1 MRLLAGAEGAAAD
14 DDPVAVIPADLEA
27 AHAPAALN
35 GEEVLTA
42 VQSFVTENEEST
54 QFDAIGGFLSDLLL
68 RDEVAERWDA
78 LRQQYSG
85 ELHTLLDIQP
95 RELRAVPWELIF
107 RDDRRLFL
115 GEEAGNFAR
124 VQGLRHDAAQEL
136 VPLRLLVV
144 EGKQDDDELGTAT
157 EIRGIKSALP
167 DFHGR
172 IDAEFLREPS
182 KDELLQA
189 FKRVRPHIFHFMGHG
204 VLDAAKEPALL
215 VGGWSLTS
223 RFVRESLRPMPRVVV
238 LNACRSGEAAR
249 AGSLTAKEVRALT
262 DTFLASGAAAAIGM
276 QGDVRGRAAALFG
289 AGLYRALGSNPLL
302 DRAVAQAR
310 KLMADSGG
318 NDQARDWC
326 LPSLTLSVVPEQ
338 VLPLACGISDDD
350 REHVESKL
358 FKEIDLFVDRTPIRW
373 ELAAAADPDEGE
385 GDPARLVLIV
395 GDMEAGKTWLVNWI
409 RTRCALRGRR
419 MRYVDFT
426 NTGVYDFVRALECI
440 RDAPEDLA
448 SLAGPAEGAFDRFTW
463 DLGHLVN
470 GKIPPE
476 EIAGDPP
483 EITDRLQL
491 GGDNEERVF
500 DSFRAALEAATD
512 AQPLLLI
519 FDHVDG
525 ILKTDFQTRIF
536 RHLITPLVNGNPPNV
551 RLIVVLSSEQQRA
564 YWPSDAVTLGTR
576 VDVKL
581 FSLEDYKASAEDVLL
596 AMGEEFGEMHEL
608 LIKGVL
614 PFIQPPASPKELRM
628 VERIVARS

>member
-14 DDPVAVIPADLEA
+14 GDPVAVITPADLEA
-27 AHAPAALN
+27 ARAPAVLD

-42 VQSFVTENEEST
+42 VQSFVTQNEAST
-54 QFDAIGGFLSDLLL
+54 HFGAIGGFLSNLLF

-95 RELRAVPWELIF
+95 RELRTVPWELIV
-107 RDDRRLFL
+107 RDDRRLFVD
-115 GEEAGNFAR
+115 EEAAFAR
-124 VQGLRHDAAQEL
+124 IQDLRHDDAQEL

-144 EGKQDDDELGTAT
+144 EGRQDDDVLGTAT

-167 DFHGR
+167 AFRGR

-182 KDELLQA
+182 KEELLEA

-204 VLDAAKEPALL
+204 VMAANEPALL
-215 VGGWSLTS
+215 VGAWSLTS
-223 RFVRESLRPMPRVVV
+223 GFVRESLRPMPRVVV
-238 LNACRSGEAAR
+238 LNACRSGEEAR
-249 AGSLTAKEVRALT
+249 VASLTAKEVRALT
-262 DTFLASGAAAAIGM
+262 DTFLASGSAAAIGM

-289 AGLYRALGSNPLL
+289 AGLYGALGSNLLL
-302 DRAVAQAR
+302 DRAVAHAR
-310 KLMADSGG
+310 KLMAERGG

-326 LPSLTLSVVPEQ
+326 LPSLTLAVAPEQ
-338 VLPLACGISDDD
+338 VLPLNCGISDDD
-350 REHVESKL
+350 QEHVESKL
-358 FKEIDLFVDRTPIRW
+358 FKEIGLFVDRTPIRW

-419 MRYVDFT
+419 VRYVDFT

-448 SLAGPAEGAFDRFTW
+448 SLAGPAQGAFDRFTW

-536 RHLITPLVNGNPPNV
+536 RHLITPLVNGNPPDA